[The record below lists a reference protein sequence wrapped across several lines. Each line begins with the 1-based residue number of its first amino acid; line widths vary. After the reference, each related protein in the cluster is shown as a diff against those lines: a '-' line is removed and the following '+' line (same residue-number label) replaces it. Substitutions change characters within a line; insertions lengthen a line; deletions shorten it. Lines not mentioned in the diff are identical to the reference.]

1 MKLTYKKDHN
11 LVQLMNELIEQNA
24 INTATD
30 LMRQYASQNLS
41 LSVND
46 IQTTYSQSRLGLIDN
61 GRGTQN

>member
-30 LMRQYASQNLS
+30 FVESKANEINEIKERFNMKAEN
-41 LSVND
+41 
-46 IQTTYSQSRLGLIDN
+46 
-61 GRGTQN
+61 